1 MLHVRL
7 YNAFLEGQ
15 LRHSDVV
22 YSAHELEPLLVDLWI
37 GATTVFPKGFSVSYT
52 IRHQTE
58 EIARGRGA
66 RSFAWGSI
74 GIARTF

>member
-1 MLHVRL
+1 VRG

-15 LRHSDVV
+15 FRHSDVV
-22 YSAHELEPLLVDLWI
+22 YSAHELQPVLVDLWI
-37 GATTVFPKGFSVSYT
+37 GAATVFPKGFSVSYT

-58 EIARGRGA
+58 EIERGRGA

-74 GIARTF
+74 GISRSF

>member
-1 MLHVRL
+1 
-7 YNAFLEGQ
+7 
-15 LRHSDVV
+15 
-22 YSAHELEPLLVDLWI
+22 
-37 GATTVFPKGFSVSYT
+37 VFPKGFSVSYT

-74 GIARTF
+74 GMSRSF